1 MANSSQSTENA
12 QRMLRDLMAV
22 EALVQSLE
30 QTAPKAVAAAGGA
43 QLLVYK
49 FGRPTG
55 AWFWSIMPMLE
66 TLWLS
71 MAEESQAR
79 HRSNQG
85 EQID

>member
-1 MANSSQSTENA
+1 MAKSFQSTEVA
-12 QRMLRDLMAV
+12 QRMLRDLLAV

-30 QTAPKAVAAAGGA
+30 QTAPRAVAAAGGA
-43 QLLVYK
+43 QVLIAN

-55 AWFWSIMPMLE
+55 AWFWSIMPMPE

>member
-30 QTAPKAVAAAGGA
+30 QTAPKAVVAAGGA
-43 QLLVYK
+43 QLLVSK

-55 AWFWSIMPMLE
+55 AWFWSIMPMPE

-71 MAEESQAR
+71 MAQEHQEKSRGNGSEEL
-79 HRSNQG
+79 
-85 EQID
+85 